1 MNLRG
6 GMNAPSA
13 LVERHNKLNKGDIMS
28 VVTILAFIVTVLD
41 FIFGALAIKD
51 GEEEFGI
58 IVMVSG
64 VITLGIGIISM
75 LA

>member
-1 MNLRG
+1 
-6 GMNAPSA
+6 
-13 LVERHNKLNKGDIMS
+13 MS

-75 LA
+75 LAQQTKGSNLPCTFGALHIINIK